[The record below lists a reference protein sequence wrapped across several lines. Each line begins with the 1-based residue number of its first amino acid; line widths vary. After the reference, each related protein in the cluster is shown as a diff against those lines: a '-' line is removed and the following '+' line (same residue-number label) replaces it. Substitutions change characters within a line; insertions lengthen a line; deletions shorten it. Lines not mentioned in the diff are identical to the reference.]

1 MNLSLTTA
9 FDRFGAKPS
18 NRFSSLSAIASDGAL
33 VLTCSSTNF
42 KHPAQGVLRYETRL
56 SSETASSRDNQLLVE
71 HLSLA
76 RDGELPIRMVV
87 IAAPTTK
94 NGGRTFHVR
103 PDLLGKLVKFD
114 GEHFIVDF
122 MRPDA
127 GNEPAR
133 RRRSK

>member
-1 MNLSLTTA
+1 MNLSLTNA
-9 FDRFGAKPS
+9 FDRFGARPR

-42 KHPAQGVLRYETRL
+42 NHPAQGVLRYETRL
-56 SSETASSRDNQLLVE
+56 SSQTRSARDNQLLLE
-71 HLSLA
+71 HLNLA

-87 IAAPTTK
+87 VAALTTK
-94 NGGRTFHVR
+94 SGGRTFHVR

-114 GEHFIVDF
+114 GDHLIVDF

-127 GNEPAR
+127 AVEPTR
-133 RRRSK
+133 RRRAK